1 MSVVS
6 VGRGSVGTG
15 SRSLMRRPHGNDLE
29 IIGQANL
36 ALSVLNG
43 KWKLHLLFS
52 MARGIHRF
60 SHLLDCLP
68 GASKKVMSESLRA
81 LERDGVVCREVF
93 AEVPVRVEYSLTALG
108 WTVTEPLMALASW
121 GAAYAKERDELDGGS
136 DSRTTARKGATRWG

>member
-6 VGRGSVGTG
+6 AGGGLVGTG
-15 SRSLMRRPHGNDLE
+15 SRSRARRPPRGDLE

-43 KWKLHLLFS
+43 KWKLHLVFG

-108 WTVTEPLMALASW
+108 WTITEPLMALASW
-121 GAAYAKERDELDGGS
+121 GAAYAQERDGLDCGG
-136 DSRTTARKGATRWG
+136 DSPATATKGATRWG

>member
-6 VGRGSVGTG
+6 IGGGSVGAG
-15 SRSLMRRPHGNDLE
+15 ARPAARRPPGSDLE

-43 KWKLHLLFS
+43 KWKLYLLFS

-68 GASKKVMSESLRA
+68 GASKKVMTESLRA
-81 LERDGVVCREVF
+81 LERDGVVCREVL

-108 WTVTEPLMALASW
+108 WTITEPLMALASW
-121 GAAYAKERDELDGGS
+121 GGAYARERAGLEGGGGPPA
-136 DSRTTARKGATRWG
+136 TTTKGARRWG

>member
-1 MSVVS
+1 MSVVA
-6 VGRGSVGTG
+6 VGGGSLRAG
-15 SRSLMRRPHGNDLE
+15 SRSQARRPPRSDLE
-29 IIGQANL
+29 IISQANL

-68 GASKKVMSESLRA
+68 GASKKVMTESLRA

-93 AEVPVRVEYSLTALG
+93 AEVPARVEYSLTALG
-108 WTVTEPLMALASW
+108 WTVTEPLMTLASW
-121 GAAYAKERDELDGGS
+121 GAEYAREREGFDGGGHS
-136 DSRTTARKGATRWG
+136 PATARKGATRWE